1 MTTLQFELQYLVSTK
16 REKCLG
22 FHQTVRQTCITSKQF
37 LWSDVLGINSTLFK
51 TDTFGIGTLC
61 PSYRESPKRNKK
73 RRGPSLDACFMEVFV
88 KSEVTVLPFRFL
100 QSRHQNEAARR
111 CQGWI
116 TNALVNLGSSTRRLC
131 VSIANWFGILTCY
144 VYINYSFLF
153 FICGP
158 AQCTPLS
165 YQ

>member
-1 MTTLQFELQYLVSTK
+1 MGSALCVRLIKSYLK
-16 REKCLG
+16 
-22 FHQTVRQTCITSKQF
+22 
-37 LWSDVLGINSTLFK
+37 GI
-51 TDTFGIGTLC
+51 
-61 PSYRESPKRNKK
+61 KK
-73 RRGPSLDACFMEVFV
+73 RQGPTLDARCIEVFV

-111 CQGWI
+111 CQGWV
-116 TNALVNLGSSTRRLC
+116 TNALGNLGSSTRWLC

-144 VYINYSFLF
+144 VYLNYSFLF

-158 AQCTPLS
+158 AQCTPLG